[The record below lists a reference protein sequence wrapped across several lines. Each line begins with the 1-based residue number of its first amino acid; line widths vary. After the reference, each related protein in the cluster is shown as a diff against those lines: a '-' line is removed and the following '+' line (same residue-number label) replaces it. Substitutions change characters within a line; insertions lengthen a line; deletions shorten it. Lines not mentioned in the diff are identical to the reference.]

1 MKEVIGKMQLRDI
14 KTIVK
19 ALKEVKQVS
28 DSICNTCADRVLH
41 IFVETL
47 KKDNP
52 SFNETKFREEV
63 NK

>member
-1 MKEVIGKMQLRDI
+1 MQLRDI